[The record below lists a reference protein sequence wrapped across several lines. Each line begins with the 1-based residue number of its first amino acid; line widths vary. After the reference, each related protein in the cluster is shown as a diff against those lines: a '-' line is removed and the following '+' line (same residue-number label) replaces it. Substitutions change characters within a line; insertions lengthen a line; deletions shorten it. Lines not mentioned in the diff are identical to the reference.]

1 MMTAS
6 WVPMMAAMMLPSAL
20 PAIARRVRDRDGVL
34 AAPLFAASYAGIWA
48 LVGLAVYALYQPPG
62 HLVAGALVV
71 AGGVYELSSVKLEYR
86 RRCRERLRSG
96 VRFGLACVGS
106 SAGLML
112 ILAGAGLMS
121 AAWMGAIALV
131 VLAQKLLP
139 PHRRIDVPLAV
150 ALVALA
156 LI

>member
-1 MMTAS
+1 MMTAG

-20 PAIARRVRDRDGVL
+20 PAIARRVRDCDGVV
-34 AAPLFAASYAGIWA
+34 AAPLFAGSYAGIWA
-48 LVGLAVYALYQPPG
+48 LVGLAIYALYQPPG
-62 HLVAGALVV
+62 DLVAGALIV

-86 RRCRERLRSG
+86 RRCRERVRSG

-121 AAWMGAIALV
+121 TAWMGAIGLV
-131 VLAQKLLP
+131 VLPQKLLP
-139 PHRRIDVPLAV
+139 PHRLIDVPLAV

>member
-1 MMTAS
+1 MMTAG
-6 WVPMMAAMMLPSAL
+6 WVPLMAAMMLPSAL
-20 PAIARRVRDRDGVL
+20 PAIARRVRDRDGAL
-34 AAPLFAASYAGIWA
+34 AGPLFAGSYAGIWA
-48 LVGLAVYALYQPPG
+48 LVGLALYALYRPPG
-62 HLVAGALVV
+62 DLVAGALIV

-86 RRCRERLRSG
+86 RRCRERVRSG

-112 ILAGAGLMS
+112 ILAGAGPMS

-139 PHRRIDVPLAV
+139 PHRLIDVPVAV
-150 ALVALA
+150 ALVAVA

>member
-6 WVPMMAAMMLPSAL
+6 WAPMMAAMMLPSAL

-34 AAPLFAASYAGIWA
+34 AAPLFAGSYAGVWA
-48 LVGLAVYALYQPPG
+48 LVSLAVYALYHPPG
-62 HLVAGALVV
+62 DLVAGALII
-71 AGGVYELSSVKLEYR
+71 AGGVYELSSMKLEYR
-86 RRCRERLRSG
+86 RRCRERVRSG
-96 VRFGLACVGS
+96 FRFGLACVGS

-139 PHRRIDVPLAV
+139 PHRLIDVPIVV

>member
-1 MMTAS
+1 MMTAG
-6 WVPMMAAMMLPSAL
+6 WVPIMAAMMLPSAL
-20 PAIARRVRDRDGVL
+20 PAIARRARDRDGVL
-34 AAPLFAASYAGIWA
+34 AAPLFAGSYAGVWA
-48 LVGLAVYALYQPPG
+48 LVGLAAYALYRPPG
-62 HLVAGALVV
+62 DLVAGALIV
-71 AGGVYELSSVKLEYR
+71 AGGVYELSSMKLEYR
-86 RRCRERLRSG
+86 RRCRERVRSG
-96 VRFGLACVGS
+96 VQFGLACLGS

-139 PHRRIDVPLAV
+139 PRRLIDVPLAV

>member
-1 MMTAS
+1 MMTAG

-20 PAIARRVRDRDGVL
+20 PAVRRRVRDRDGVL
-34 AAPLFAASYAGIWA
+34 AAPLFAGSYAGIWA

-62 HLVAGALVV
+62 DLAAGALIV
-71 AGGVYELSSVKLEYR
+71 AGGVYELSPVKLEYR
-86 RRCRERLRSG
+86 RRCRERVRSG

-121 AAWMGAIALV
+121 AAWMDAIALV
-131 VLAQKLLP
+131 VLAQKLLA
-139 PHRRIDVPLAV
+139 PHRLVDVPLAV
-150 ALVALA
+150 ALVVLA

>member
-20 PAIARRVRDRDGVL
+20 PAIARRASDRDGAL
-34 AAPLFAASYAGIWA
+34 AVPLFAGSYAGIWA
-48 LVGLAVYALYQPPG
+48 LVGLAAYALYQPPG
-62 HLVAGALVV
+62 HLVAGTLIV
-71 AGGVYELSSVKLEYR
+71 AGGVYELSSLKLEYR
-86 RRCRERLRSG
+86 RRCRERSRSG
-96 VRFGLACVGS
+96 IRFGLACLGS

-112 ILAGAGLMS
+112 IFAGAGLMS
-121 AAWMGAIALV
+121 AAWMIVIALV

-139 PHRRIDVPLAV
+139 PHRLVDVPLTV
-150 ALVALA
+150 ALVAFA

>member
-1 MMTAS
+1 M
-6 WVPMMAAMMLPSAL
+6 
-20 PAIARRVRDRDGVL
+20 
-34 AAPLFAASYAGIWA
+34 
-48 LVGLAVYALYQPPG
+48 
-62 HLVAGALVV
+62 
-71 AGGVYELSSVKLEYR
+71 KLEYR
-86 RRCRERLRSG
+86 RRCRERGRSG

-131 VLAQKLLP
+131 VLAQKLLV
-139 PHRRIDVPLAV
+139 PHRLIDVPLAV

>member
-1 MMTAS
+1 MMTAA

-20 PAIARRVRDRDGVL
+20 PAVARRVRDRDGVL
-34 AAPLFAASYAGIWA
+34 AAPLFAGSYAGIWA
-48 LVGLAVYALYQPPG
+48 LVGLAVYALYRPPG
-62 HLVAGALVV
+62 NLVAGALIV

-86 RRCRERLRSG
+86 RRCRERVRSG

-112 ILAGAGLMS
+112 ILAGAGVMS
-121 AAWMGAIALV
+121 TAWMGAIALV

-139 PHRRIDVPLAV
+139 PRRLVDVPLAV

>member
-1 MMTAS
+1 MMTAG
-6 WVPMMAAMMLPSAL
+6 WVPIMAAMMLPSAL
-20 PAIARRVRDRDGVL
+20 PAIARRARDRDGVL
-34 AAPLFAASYAGIWA
+34 AAPLFAGSYAGVWA
-48 LVGLAVYALYQPPG
+48 LVGLAAYALYRPRG
-62 HLVAGALVV
+62 DLVAGALIV
-71 AGGVYELSSVKLEYR
+71 AGGVYELSSMKLEYR
-86 RRCRERLRSG
+86 RRCRERVRSG
-96 VRFGLACVGS
+96 VQFGLACLGS

-139 PHRRIDVPLAV
+139 PRRLIDVPLAV